1 VKAKQLMQASAIRAI
16 ARFVEFTIRAVA
28 KRTQLFARCIK
39 VMFSVHEP
47 FCAPR
52 DRRVLW

>member
-1 VKAKQLMQASAIRAI
+1 MKAKQLMQASAIRAI